1 MVDPLQCGREQIQLI
16 NGNEDLDPAGIFVV
30 SFYIW
35 KKFSKHIKL
44 KLKYSR

>member
-1 MVDPLQCGREQIQLI
+1 MLDPLQCRGEQTQLI

-35 KKFSKHIKL
+35 KKFCKHIKL
-44 KLKYSR
+44 KYSR